1 MTELLHFNEWYKR
14 KSNKELMAR
23 YRTLLINSGENM
35 DVSTDQDDWSNE
47 IYSQKVHEGSVN
59 IAQEIRME
67 CKKIESEMKSRW
79 KEILKGAKRWKH
91 I

>member
-1 MTELLHFNEWYKR
+1 MNDSFQTFYKR

-23 YRTLLINSGENM
+23 YRTLLVNSGENM
-35 DVSTDQDDWSNE
+35 DVETEQDDWSNE
-47 IYSQKVHEGSVN
+47 IYSQKVYEGSVD

-79 KEILKGAKRWKH
+79 KEILKGAKR
-91 I
+91 